1 MNTLGATVLF
11 TSLGIPLIHQGQE
24 WGHTQVIAETDYP
37 DENIGRMDRNPYNK
51 DNETNWVDWNEIK
64 QNQILFEYYKG
75 LIKIR
80 KKYSQLRNSS
90 ASQIEFLDLENN
102 FGLGYIYDNS
112 LAIYLNGD
120 PNNSIS
126 VKLLDGKWLQLSN
139 STEVDINGIRVAEG
153 YVKIPPTS
161 GAIFLK
167 EI

>member
-1 MNTLGATVLF
+1 MFPKPISPIIFAVGYTRG
-11 TSLGIPLIHQGQE
+11 S
-24 WGHTQVIAETDYP
+24 
-37 DENIGRMDRNPYNK
+37 
-51 DNETNWVDWNEIK
+51 
-64 QNQILFEYYKG
+64 
-75 LIKIR
+75 
-80 KKYSQLRNSS
+80 
-90 ASQIEFLDLENN
+90 IEFLDLENN